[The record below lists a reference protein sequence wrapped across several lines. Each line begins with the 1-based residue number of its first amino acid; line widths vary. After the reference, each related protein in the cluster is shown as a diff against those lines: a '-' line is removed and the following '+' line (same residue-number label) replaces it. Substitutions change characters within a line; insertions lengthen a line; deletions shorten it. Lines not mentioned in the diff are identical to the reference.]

1 MLPSTLD
8 MEPSTKR
15 QTFSSQL
22 AVTPNTARSF
32 RVNLISLMIILR
44 LQPSLARCENTRLYT
59 NYYIFIN
66 YEQRVNKKEGQSMD
80 KNTATNMKQFLKL
93 TWTSLILKENR
104 KRNCLKCQFCLFFVS
119 VNVKQGAR
127 PILSIPSKLNRFR
140 YGIHFSISAGVTSS
154 THHVNRKILVA
165 HDRNYIHKS
174 LKYFFTL
181 KN

>member
-127 PILSIPSKLNRFR
+127 PILSSSFEIES
-140 YGIHFSISAGVTSS
+140 FSIWDPFQYFRRCNEQYTP
-154 THHVNRKILVA
+154 RKQE
-165 HDRNYIHKS
+165 NS
-174 LKYFFTL
+174 GGS
-181 KN
+181 